1 MRISDWSSDVC
12 SSDLP
17 AISRSLPGSCLP
29 DLLRQVQRLR
39 VQLPEIVAD
48 NHFRRVRSRL
58 QRSQELRIG
67 RCLAER
73 IKQLRLDFRRQTSR
87 SNEAALGTLDEVSS
101 EERRVGKEGVRTV
114 RFGWS
119 PYI

>member
-58 QRSQELRIG
+58 QRSQELRTG

-87 SNEAALGTLDEVSS
+87 SNEADRKSVVQGKSVSVRVDLG
-101 EERRVGKEGVRTV
+101 GGVNNK
-114 RFGWS
+114 
-119 PYI
+119 